1 MSGKTGAKHYAKIH
15 VETRE
20 RVGHF
25 VAAVTCGGA
34 VSEVA
39 HPDRLVAIGLALEKA
54 GRTLINEALRA
65 ALDVTP
71 MK

>member
-1 MSGKTGAKHYAKIH
+1 MSGKQGAKHYAKIH

-25 VAAVTCGGA
+25 VAAVTCGGV

-39 HPDRLVAIGLALEKA
+39 HPNRAVAIGLALEKA
-54 GRTLINEALRA
+54 GRTLILETYSA
-65 ALDVTP
+65 AENVRPT
-71 MK
+71 K